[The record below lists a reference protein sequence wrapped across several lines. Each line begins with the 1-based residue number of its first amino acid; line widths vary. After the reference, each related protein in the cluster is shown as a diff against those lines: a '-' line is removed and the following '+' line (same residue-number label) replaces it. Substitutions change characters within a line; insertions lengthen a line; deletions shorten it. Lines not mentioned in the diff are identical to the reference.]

1 MKLFEYEYNGE
12 NYVFETTNKARAELK
27 DLQMKGVKDFSAGDY
42 LELMTDIKNLE
53 IEGAKIDV
61 MPESEEKAGLAS
73 LLEQKLTEVADKTQA
88 MSIVLDNAE
97 LTTLDTMY
105 VILKNTRKFK
115 GNLSREL
122 FDDIIYDMEEKMGDL
137 KVFEMLEE
145 AKQKAFSV
153 FEEMTKAEAKF
164 KKKETS
170 PSKKNSK
177 KSKMN

>member
-61 MPESEEKAGLAS
+61 MPESEEKTELAS
-73 LLEQKLTEVADKTQA
+73 LLEQKLIEVADKTQA

-115 GNLSREL
+115 GNLSLVVKNNLKLSCLQML
-122 FDDIIYDMEEKMGDL
+122 FLRFLPIKIFLFLII
-137 KVFEMLEE
+137 
-145 AKQKAFSV
+145 
-153 FEEMTKAEAKF
+153 
-164 KKKETS
+164 
-170 PSKKNSK
+170 
-177 KSKMN
+177 

>member
-61 MPESEEKAGLAS
+61 MPESEEKAELAS
-73 LLEQKLTEVADKTQA
+73 ILEQKLTAVADKTQA

-97 LTTLDTMY
+97 LTTLDTM
-105 VILKNTRKFK
+105 KFK

>member
-1 MKLFEYEYNGE
+1 
-12 NYVFETTNKARAELK
+12 
-27 DLQMKGVKDFSAGDY
+27 
-42 LELMTDIKNLE
+42 
-53 IEGAKIDV
+53 
-61 MPESEEKAGLAS
+61 
-73 LLEQKLTEVADKTQA
+73 

-153 FEEMTKAEAKF
+153 FEEMTKADLLRMKVD
-164 KKKETS
+164 
-170 PSKKNSK
+170 
-177 KSKMN
+177 KSCWIY

>member
-12 NYVFETTNKARAELK
+12 NYVFETTNTARAELK
-27 DLQMKGVKDFSAGDY
+27 DLQMNGVKDFSAGDY

-61 MPESEEKAGLAS
+61 MPESEEKTELAS

-105 VILKNTRKFK
+105 VILKNTRKLK